1 MLEHA
6 DDNAR
11 ANTLFFSIRSDDA
24 LATRRRG
31 DKLFPRRLGNG
42 KIGCPFIGF
51 YLLLGVVSVG
61 FVDKDAFLAV
71 KQDFHCFMEGAE
83 PEVIIGL
90 VPGVQLD
97 DGPPRR
103 QRPSRAAERLL
114 SQRLHQRQCDACL
127 VAKSCSL
134 LQCLHDL
141 LYCQATDSSNRMPE
155 SALIVVR
162 ALLMLSLNL
171 SRPEPSG
178 QSGHTALEAPGV
190 AIGDIG
196 EAVANSPG
204 ID

>member
-11 ANTLFFSIRSDDA
+11 ANTLFFSIHSDDA

-51 YLLLGVVSVG
+51 YLVLGVVSVG

-97 DGPPRR
+97 DGLPGDSHQAAPPSAVFRKGCTNASATPASL
-103 QRPSRAAERLL
+103 QSLAVFSNASTISSTARL
-114 SQRLHQRQCDACL
+114 RIVRTACL
-127 VAKSCSL
+127 NRL
-134 LQCLHDL
+134 
-141 LYCQATDSSNRMPE
+141 SS
-155 SALIVVR
+155 
-162 ALLMLSLNL
+162 
-171 SRPEPSG
+171 
-178 QSGHTALEAPGV
+178 
-190 AIGDIG
+190 
-196 EAVANSPG
+196 
-204 ID
+204 